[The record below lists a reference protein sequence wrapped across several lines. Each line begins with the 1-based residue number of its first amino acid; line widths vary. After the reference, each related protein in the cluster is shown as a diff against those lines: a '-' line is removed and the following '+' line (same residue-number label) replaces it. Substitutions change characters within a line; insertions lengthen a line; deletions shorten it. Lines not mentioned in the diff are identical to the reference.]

1 MFLRNLESVNK
12 SAINAVFK
20 GIKGDK
26 GFVFF
31 FFVLPQN
38 GKQYLLLYSLSMD
51 NRTIFHSFNF
61 LIYYLFFL
69 ALFGR
74 CFYINRINI
83 LRKKGATFAF
93 FFFIKV
99 INSHANV
106 DLTYF

>member
-1 MFLRNLESVNK
+1 MFLRNLEIVNK

-93 FFFIKV
+93 FFIKV

>member
-1 MFLRNLESVNK
+1 MQFLRGLKVT
-12 SAINAVFK
+12 K
-20 GIKGDK
+20 GL
-26 GFVFF
+26 FFF

-74 CFYINRINI
+74 CFYIYRINI
-83 LRKKGATFAF
+83 LRNKGATFAF
-93 FFFIKV
+93 FLSK
-99 INSHANV
+99 
-106 DLTYF
+106 